1 MVSEAAF
8 AEMTSEFNHRFEM
21 LADEIGTLK
30 DIVLKLQS
38 YTMEVNKTLMEERIH
53 VLSDL
58 GETTFSIGQ
67 VTAEDVLAPTIV
79 PSVTP
84 DILPE
89 TVQLTET
96 VPPTETVAE
105 SAPVPVVD
113 STPTVVDST
122 PTVVDSTPRDAAK
135 DSDTTQINIV
145 KRNQNKSGNR
155 RN

>member
-1 MVSEAAF
+1 
-8 AEMTSEFNHRFEM
+8 
-21 LADEIGTLK
+21 
-30 DIVLKLQS
+30 
-38 YTMEVNKTLMEERIH
+38 MEVNKTLMEERIH